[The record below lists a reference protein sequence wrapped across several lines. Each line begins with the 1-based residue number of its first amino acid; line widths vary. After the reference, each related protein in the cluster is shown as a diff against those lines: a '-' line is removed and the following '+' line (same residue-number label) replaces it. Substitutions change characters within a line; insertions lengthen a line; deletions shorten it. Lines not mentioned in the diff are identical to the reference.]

1 MRRPEEQQR
10 PTGVRRPSAS
20 SSSDHL
26 PPRLPKSRRSASAS
40 PSQAPPPWMPPGL
53 LRLHTLRRRG
63 SMGERTPGSSSRFFL
78 NPSVPMPEKWLDRS
92 PEKSLNVNPDLD
104 AVHFDLDPGSAKR
117 RKSEEATPQLQP
129 SEPQLVTHMPINKEG
144 DVSQEE
150 LAQEM
155 SGSDSSTCSSPI
167 REPQPPLVPIWT
179 NSAGKVYYGLTS
191 DRAAL
196 DTYYDADQKYKEKL
210 ARQEQLPTLRP
221 SLTVSAIMES
231 YGPKQKEI
239 LLDASKSILSLSAYL
254 DGKEINRCTGIVIEW
269 NEEKGYGIILTS
281 AWLICTNKPFSDW
294 SDKEYAS
301 KAKVLIHLLDGS
313 TLNSKLLYFSEHY
326 DLAFYEVSGD
336 LQLKIL
342 TLETNL
348 ECGQDLCLL
357 ARDMKMDLICKAV
370 NVKYLDP
377 CEHQHNHYL
386 FVNHSIPKCG
396 SGGAL
401 ADLNGRVAGLL
412 FCTLPLTAFIP
423 SSLILK
429 CSVLLRKFGRLAR
442 PKLVLKLRTVGFLDL
457 SSIESLSRSCG
468 ITSGLI
474 VGEVSAECVAE
485 RLGIRAGDVILSC
498 QGRSVSSVTHWEE
511 ILLGIGGEHLE
522 KSNDLS
528 LKVDVE
534 VDVFHVRKGIRRTI
548 TLNVELSDGNEVFHS
563 V

>member
-1 MRRPEEQQR
+1 MRRPGEQQR
-10 PTGVRRPSAS
+10 PTGVSPSAS
-20 SSSDHL
+20 SSEYLPSRLPESSRSASTSPSWPLPPWAPPSL
-26 PPRLPKSRRSASAS
+26 PPRHAL
-40 PSQAPPPWMPPGL
+40 WG
-53 LRLHTLRRRG
+53 RG
-63 SMGERTPGSSSRFFL
+63 SMGERTPGSSRRHVP
-78 NPSVPMPEKWLDRS
+78 NPSVPMPEKWSERS
-92 PEKSLNVNPDLD
+92 PETSLNVNPDLD
-104 AVHFDLDPGSAKR
+104 AARFDLDPESAKR
-117 RKSEEATPQLQP
+117 RKREATPQLQP
-129 SEPQLVTHMPINKEG
+129 SEPQLVTHMLINKEG

-167 REPQPPLVPIWT
+167 REPQAPLVPIWT

-196 DTYYDADQKYKEKL
+196 DTYYHACQKYKEKQ
-210 ARQEQLPTLRP
+210 ARQDQLPTLRP
-221 SLTVSAIMES
+221 SLTVSANNMES

-239 LLDASKSILSLSAYL
+239 LLDASKSVLSLSAYL
-254 DGKEINRCTGIVIEW
+254 DGKEINRCTGIVVEW
-269 NEEKGYGIILTS
+269 NEEKGCGIILTS
-281 AWLICTNKPFSDW
+281 AWLICTNKPFDDW

-301 KAKVLIHLLDGS
+301 KANVLIHLLDGS
-313 TLNSKLLYFSEHY
+313 MLNSKLLYFSKHY

-336 LQLKIL
+336 LRLKVL
-342 TLETNL
+342 PLEANL
-348 ECGQDLCLL
+348 VCGQDLCLL
-357 ARDMKMDLICKAV
+357 ARDMKMDFICKAV

-386 FVNHSIPKCG
+386 FINHSIPKCG

-401 ADLNGRVAGLL
+401 ADLNGRVVGML

-429 CSVLLRKFGRLAR
+429 CSLLLRKFGRLAR
-442 PKLVLKLRTVGFLDL
+442 PELGLKLRTVGFLDV
-457 SSIESLSRSCG
+457 SSIESLSRRCG

-498 QGRSVSSVTHWEE
+498 QGESVSSVTQWEE
-511 ILLGIGGEHLE
+511 ILLDIGGEHLE

-528 LKVDVE
+528 LKVDIE
-534 VDVFHVRKGIRRTI
+534 VDLFHVRKGIRRTI
-548 TLNVELSDGNEVFHS
+548 RLDVVLSDSNEVFHS